1 MALLIKMTLKSIQ
14 QSNQCQTSVI
24 GGSFEVMF
32 MNNNKSQ
39 VPLTVIKVHISQNRD
54 VKQSMDGC
62 IDNSCLNGICKR
74 TYLNNT

>member
-39 VPLTVIKVHISQNRD
+39 VP
-54 VKQSMDGC
+54 
-62 IDNSCLNGICKR
+62 
-74 TYLNNT
+74 